1 MVASGLRGW
10 GEMGVIAD
18 KYGVSFWSW
27 WKYSNFDCDDWLYN
41 SMNKLKAT
49 ELYTQ
54 MSESFDMNLYLS
66 KTFILQKQTNE
77 I

>member
-1 MVASGLRGW
+1 
-10 GEMGVIAD
+10 
-18 KYGVSFWSW
+18 
-27 WKYSNFDCDDWLYN
+27 
-41 SMNKLKAT
+41 MNKLKVT

-54 MSESFDMNLYLS
+54 MSESFDMSLYLS

>member
-1 MVASGLRGW
+1 MT
-10 GEMGVIAD
+10 
-18 KYGVSFWSW
+18 
-27 WKYSNFDCDDWLYN
+27 
-41 SMNKLKAT
+41 KLKPT